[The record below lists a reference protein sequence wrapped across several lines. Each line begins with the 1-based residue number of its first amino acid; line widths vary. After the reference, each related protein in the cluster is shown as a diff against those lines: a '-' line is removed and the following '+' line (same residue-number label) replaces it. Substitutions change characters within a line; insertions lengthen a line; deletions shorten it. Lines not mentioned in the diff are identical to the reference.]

1 MRVSTLGAFE
11 RGLGLMQ
18 ALQDTVSRRQEQIS
32 TGRRLLTPSDD
43 PIAASRTLDLRE
55 VLSRLDQFDR
65 NANMAT
71 GRLQNEEVALDSVNN
86 VLQRVRE
93 LALQANNATQSNES
107 RGLIAVEMRQNLD
120 QLVQLANSQDG
131 NGRYLFSGNSENTL
145 PVTTNGSTYAYN
157 GDQGQRLIQ
166 IGANRSVADGD
177 SGADLFFRIR
187 AGNGDFA
194 VAAAPGNTGMGVVGE
209 TSVVD
214 PTQYD
219 KAEYTVWFTDSTNYE
234 VVDAT
239 NAVIAAG
246 SHQPGGTI
254 AFKGIELTIDGQAQ
268 GGDEFVVSPSPYQ
281 DVFTSLK
288 QLIAAVDTT
297 VDDAAS
303 RAALNNG
310 INNGI
315 LNIDQAI
322 GRVLEVRTQVGSRLA
337 SIENQ
342 SDANSGL
349 ALSVQQTLGG
359 LEDLD
364 YADALSHLTLELQVL
379 QASQQTFVRTQSLS
393 LFNYL

>member
-1 MRVSTLGAFE
+1 MRVSTLGTFE
-11 RGLGLMQ
+11 RELGLMQ
-18 ALQDTVSRRQEQIS
+18 ALQDAASRSQEQIS
-32 TGRRLLTPSDD
+32 TGRRLLTPADD

-55 VLSRLDQFDR
+55 ALSRLDQFDR
-65 NANMAT
+65 NSNVAT
-71 GRLQNEEVALDSVNN
+71 GRLQNEEVALESVNN

-107 RGLIAVEMRQNLD
+107 RGLIAVEMRENLN

-131 NGRYLFSGNSENTL
+131 NGRYLFSGNREDTV
-145 PVTTNGSTYAYN
+145 PVTTNASAYAYN

-177 SGADLFFRIR
+177 SGAELFFKIR
-187 AGNGDFA
+187 AGNGDF
-194 VAAAPGNTGMGVVGE
+194 VVNAAAGNTGMGVVGE

-219 KAEYTVWFTDSTNYE
+219 GVQYTVRFIDSTNYE
-234 VVDAT
+234 IVDPS
-239 NAVIAAG
+239 NAVIATG

-254 AFKGIELTIDGQAQ
+254 AFKGIELTIDNQAQ
-268 GGDEFVVSPSPYQ
+268 AGDEFVVSPSPYQ
-281 DVFTSLK
+281 DVFTSLE
-288 QLIAAVDTT
+288 QLIAVVDAP
-297 VDDAAS
+297 VGDAAS

-310 INNGI
+310 INNG
-315 LNIDQAI
+315 LSNIDQAI

-337 SIENQ
+337 SIDNQ
-342 SDANSGL
+342 RDANSGL
-349 ALSVQQTLGG
+349 ALSVQQTVGE

-364 YADALSHLTLELQVL
+364 YADAISRLTLQLQVL
-379 QASQQTFVRTQSLS
+379 QASQQSFVRTQSLS